1 MMDALLNTLFGCTHN
16 KITFPITP
24 ARNLRFA
31 NAGTHRHGTYVVCL
45 ECGREFQYDWK
56 EMRMGEPVR
65 IRPPY
70 ASAPAESFSPANQ
83 EVRTADSAA
92 T

>member
-45 ECGREFQYDWK
+45 ECGREFQDDWK

-65 IRPPY
+65 IRPY
-70 ASAPAESFSPANQ
+70 ASAPTESFSQPNQ
-83 EVRTADSAA
+83 EVRTASSA
-92 T
+92 TI